1 MNNQWDNNYD
11 YGSNQSQGFYDPS
24 AYNYDA
30 GAADYSVSN
39 PVADGMFQF
48 SKVQFLNHSDLLT
61 GFYHEKLKTVMIV
74 KGGLNHFQFCKLFN
88 RPDLHEI
95 SRIFCLNSCWIR

>member
-39 PVADGMFQF
+39 PVADGMFDLGP
-48 SKVQFLNHSDLLT
+48 FL
-61 GFYHEKLKTVMIV
+61 YY
-74 KGGLNHFQFCKLFN
+74 
-88 RPDLHEI
+88 
-95 SRIFCLNSCWIR
+95 IRV

>member
-39 PVADGMFQF
+39 PVADGMLKN
-48 SKVQFLNHSDLLT
+48 SKLVKFLTCSQDVFTKIRTN
-61 GFYHEKLKTVMIV
+61 VMIV
-74 KGGLNHFQFCKLFN
+74 
-88 RPDLHEI
+88 
-95 SRIFCLNSCWIR
+95 

>member
-39 PVADGMFQF
+39 PVADGMFNF
-48 SKVQFLNHSDLLT
+48 SKPHFLKVSDLLS
-61 GFYHEKLKTVMIV
+61 GCFHEKRTSIV
-74 KGGLNHFQFCKLFN
+74 NSDCLERTELF
-88 RPDLHEI
+88 LI
-95 SRIFCLNSCWIR
+95 L

>member
-1 MNNQWDNNYD
+1 MILREKKRLQVRLAKNMNNQWDNNYD

-39 PVADGMFQF
+39 PVADGMFEF
-48 SKVQFLNHSDLLT
+48 SKLLT
-61 GFYHEKLKTVMIV
+61 
-74 KGGLNHFQFCKLFN
+74 
-88 RPDLHEI
+88 
-95 SRIFCLNSCWIR
+95 CLWHKENETTNSLI

>member
-39 PVADGMFQF
+39 PVADGMFKF
-48 SKVQFLNHSDLLT
+48 SKSNFQNFSFNVSDMLT
-61 GFYHEKLKTVMIV
+61 GCFHEKHL
-74 KGGLNHFQFCKLFN
+74 
-88 RPDLHEI
+88 
-95 SRIFCLNSCWIR
+95 

>member
-39 PVADGMFQF
+39 PVADGMFKI
-48 SKVQFLNHSDLLT
+48 SKLVSKFLICS
-61 GFYHEKLKTVMIV
+61 
-74 KGGLNHFQFCKLFN
+74 Q
-88 RPDLHEI
+88 
-95 SRIFCLNSCWIR
+95 

>member
-39 PVADGMFQF
+39 PVADGMFNF
-48 SKVQFLNHSDLLT
+48 SKLLT
-61 GFYHEKLKTVMIV
+61 
-74 KGGLNHFQFCKLFN
+74 
-88 RPDLHEI
+88 
-95 SRIFCLNSCWIR
+95 CL